1 MFFVGGQSGL
11 PWKPEWYFLVI
22 LFGRR
27 LLPGPLCLSRPER
40 GRAQVLERMA
50 GPDLWKEKPARQPLE
65 CFALTHPSRS
75 LRLAG
80 WEEGRG
86 SHLRVSSPRW
96 QVPRRPVTVS
106 HTAHQDSQAR
116 CWGKNIHP
124 RDSLESLS
132 EPWPRT
138 AFPGSAK
145 AISQLSPQGGEI
157 RSAQCVAGRCLF
169 LCRRNPPLQTHQMFL
184 SPRQA
189 QSEEFKSAEGD
200 R

>member
-1 MFFVGGQSGL
+1 MPCVCPGLKEVG
-11 PWKPEWYFLVI
+11 P
-22 LFGRR
+22 R
-27 LLPGPLCLSRPER
+27 C
-40 GRAQVLERMA
+40 
-50 GPDLWKEKPARQPLE
+50 WKEWRVLTYGKRNQVGSLWN
-65 CFALTHPSRS
+65 ALLSPIPHAAS

-96 QVPRRPVTVS
+96 QVPRRPCHSVTHSSPGLPGAVL
-106 HTAHQDSQAR
+106 
-116 CWGKNIHP
+116 GENIHP

-132 EPWPRT
+132 EPWPWT

-145 AISQLSPQGGEI
+145 AISQPSPQGGEI
-157 RSAQCVAGRCLF
+157 RSAQCVAGRRLF
-169 LCRRNPPLQTHQMFL
+169 LCRRNPSLQTHQMFL